1 MQVNTSHG
9 VCDVDTCKFG
19 HDLPKIRR
27 AIIGEEKQRRAIKQ
41 ALEEDYKDERKLK
54 ASSLWAQARDSRESK
69 GLARNQPRLS
79 RERRFGPS

>member
-19 HDLPKIRR
+19 HDLPKLRR

-41 ALEEDYKDERKLK
+41 ALEEDHKDEKTEREF
-54 ASSLWAQARDSRESK
+54 SVGTGAR
-69 GLARNQPRLS
+69 
-79 RERRFGPS
+79 